1 MNKNISILLLVSV
14 AAPLLFAGAVV
25 KDFHGEAG
33 YNLVTLKWIVTAETD
48 LKGYQVLRSFDGVS
62 FSDLTFIKAKSD
74 EDGEKSYTYVD
85 RSVFKTEGRTL
96 HYKLRMV
103 NLSDESTTDYE
114 QVVTVSPQISA
125 TRHTWGSIKAM
136 FR

>member
-1 MNKNISILLLVSV
+1 MTKQIYILLLICIGAS
-14 AAPLLFAGAVV
+14 LLFAGAVV

-33 YNLVTLKWIVTAETD
+33 FNLVTLKWIVTAEID
-48 LKGYQVLRSFDGVS
+48 LKGYQILRSFDGTS
-62 FSDLTFIKAKSD
+62 FSDIAFIKSKS
-74 EDGEKSYTYVD
+74 EEGGEKSYTYID
-85 RSVFKTEGRTL
+85 RSVFKTEGRTCY
-96 HYKLRMV
+96 YKLRMV
-103 NLSDESTTDYE
+103 NLSDETTTDYE